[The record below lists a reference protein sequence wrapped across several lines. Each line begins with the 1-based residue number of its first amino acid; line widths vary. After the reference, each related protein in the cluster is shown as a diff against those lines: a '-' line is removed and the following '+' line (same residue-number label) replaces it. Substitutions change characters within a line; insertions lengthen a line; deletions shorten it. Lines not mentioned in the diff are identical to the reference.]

1 MLRVG
6 GGESLRARSRSRYHL
21 KARRRALSCKP
32 LKLGE
37 EPDRPNLM
45 SNWDTNIQD
54 VRDTIILLKK
64 ELEGAE
70 AKDRL
75 DAVSR
80 ILQCIDFMRQ
90 SNIGW
95 SQFLSNPTMVNQ
107 LDEEALKD
115 IFSRFKK
122 MSVERIDSD
131 VDCINRYMF
140 NLTRRTG

>member
-1 MLRVG
+1 
-6 GGESLRARSRSRYHL
+6 
-21 KARRRALSCKP
+21 
-32 LKLGE
+32 
-37 EPDRPNLM
+37 M
-45 SNWDTNIQD
+45 SSWDTNIQD
-54 VRDTIILLKK
+54 VRDSILLLKK
-64 ELEGAE
+64 ELETAE

-80 ILQCIDFMRQ
+80 VIQCIDFMRQ

-95 SQFLSNPTMVNQ
+95 VQFLSNPMLTSQ

-115 IFSRFKK
+115 IFQRFKR
-122 MSVERIDSD
+122 MSIARIDSD

>member
-1 MLRVG
+1 VKSVKAEWG
-6 GGESLRARSRSRYHL
+6 AESL
-21 KARRRALSCKP
+21 
-32 LKLGE
+32 
-37 EPDRPNLM
+37 NLM

-54 VRDTIILLKK
+54 VRDSIILLKK
-64 ELEGAE
+64 DLEAAE

-80 ILQCIDFMRQ
+80 IIQCIDFMRQ

-95 SQFLSNPTMVNQ
+95 VQFLSNPSMVNQ

-115 IFSRFKK
+115 IFARFKK
-122 MSVERIDSD
+122 MSIDRIDSD

-140 NLTRRTG
+140 NMTRRPG

>member
-1 MLRVG
+1 M
-6 GGESLRARSRSRYHL
+6 
-21 KARRRALSCKP
+21 KP
-32 LKLGE
+32 LKAGAGLSVQTY
-37 EPDRPNLM
+37 M
-45 SNWDTNIQD
+45 SNWDTNIQE
-54 VRDTIILLKK
+54 VRDSIILLKK
-64 ELEGAE
+64 EIETAE

-90 SNIGW
+90 SNAGW
-95 SQFLSNPTMVNQ
+95 VQFLSNPQMVNQ

-115 IFSRFKK
+115 IFARFKK
-122 MSVERIDSD
+122 MTVERIDSD

>member
-1 MLRVG
+1 
-6 GGESLRARSRSRYHL
+6 
-21 KARRRALSCKP
+21 
-32 LKLGE
+32 
-37 EPDRPNLM
+37 M
-45 SNWDTNIQD
+45 SNWDTNIQE
-54 VRDTIILLKK
+54 VRDSIILVKK
-64 ELEGAE
+64 ELETAE

-95 SQFLSNPTMVNQ
+95 AQFLSNPTMVNQ

-122 MSVERIDSD
+122 MSIARIDSD
-131 VDCINRYMF
+131 VDYINRCMF
-140 NLTRRTG
+140 NLARRTG